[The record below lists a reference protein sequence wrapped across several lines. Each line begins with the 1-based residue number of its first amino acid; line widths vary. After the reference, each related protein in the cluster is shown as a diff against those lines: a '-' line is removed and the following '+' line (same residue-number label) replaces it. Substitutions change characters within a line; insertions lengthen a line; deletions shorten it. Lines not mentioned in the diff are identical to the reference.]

1 MRESITSDRLT
12 LSAHL
17 ALPDPH
23 NHEVQPQPFGLVLCH
38 GFPVRGREAPA
49 SGLSFPELADR
60 ISATMGWTVLTFNYR
75 GCGQSDGDF
84 SLAGWRDD
92 IVAAVDFLS
101 EHRVEGIWLAG
112 TGTGGSLC
120 ISAATLR
127 PVVRGVVALAAQA
140 DFSDWASD
148 PKRLLRHSRAIG
160 VVTDENYPS
169 DFDAWAAEL
178 KDVSPE
184 RDAAKLGVQRDNP
197 MPLFLMH
204 GDADDLVPSIDSR
217 VLAEAHGFAELRII
231 AGGGHELRHDPRAVA
246 ILMGWLGRQQAIH

>member
-101 EHRVEGIWLAG
+101 EHRWSEESLRSQLRLTSL
-112 TGTGGSLC
+112 TGHPIRSGSC
-120 ISAATLR
+120 VIRGQSA
-127 PVVRGVVALAAQA
+127 
-140 DFSDWASD
+140 W
-148 PKRLLRHSRAIG
+148 
-160 VVTDENYPS
+160 
-169 DFDAWAAEL
+169 
-178 KDVSPE
+178 
-184 RDAAKLGVQRDNP
+184 
-197 MPLFLMH
+197 
-204 GDADDLVPSIDSR
+204 
-217 VLAEAHGFAELRII
+217 
-231 AGGGHELRHDPRAVA
+231 
-246 ILMGWLGRQQAIH
+246 